1 MILQSIGYANLA
13 KLDPQYGLCKYHNP
27 LNDAE
32 QFSFARDEH
41 AMLLSLILFLCVFFL
56 KDTSV
61 VPPLIYAVMGTSR
74 EIAIGPVA
82 VVSLLLS
89 SMIQNV
95 VDPAADPAAYRS
107 LVFTVTF
114 LAGVFQVSFGLF
126 RSAQF
131 IKTSTCK
138 YTPLRCLLPCWEV
151 LYTHVVFNHVGSWR
165 PRLGFLVDF
174 LSHAAIVGF
183 MAGAA
188 IVIGMQQLKGLLGL
202 SHFTNSTDIVSVI
215 KAVCSALHDDP
226 VSDLS
231 PCPSWRQGKHWLY
244 RAGACALPLPSPPH
258 KATTTDTPISHGHYL
273 E

>member
-32 QFSFARDEH
+32 QFSSPVMNTPCFS
-41 AMLLSLILFLCVFFL
+41 LSSYVSMCFFL

-231 PCPSWRQGKHWLY
+231 PCPWRQGKHWLY